1 MGRLDLFRLH
11 VVETEAS
18 NIPLETRNLID
29 HIILQFNTFATHYV
43 WLRAILR
50 TFLFFPCTQAD
61 LRHIERDK
69 AQF

>member
-1 MGRLDLFRLH
+1 MMKHLCRLGRDDFLH
-11 VVETEAS
+11 R
-18 NIPLETRNLID
+18 TRNLID
-29 HIILQFNTFATHYV
+29 HIILHFYTCATHYV